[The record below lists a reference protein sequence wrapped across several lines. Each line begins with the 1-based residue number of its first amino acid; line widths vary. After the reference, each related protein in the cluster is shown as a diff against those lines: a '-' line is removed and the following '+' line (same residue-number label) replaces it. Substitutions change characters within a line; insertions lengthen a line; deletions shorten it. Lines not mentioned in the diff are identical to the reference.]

1 MYLGATKEEMLEYM
15 MRDKIAF
22 NIDDFTYE
30 RQLKNVD
37 LLKFI
42 DFCIRNKKHIIK
54 SNDLEVI

>member
-22 NIDDFTYE
+22 EIDKYTFE

-37 LLKFI
+37 LKEFI
-42 DFCIRNKKHIIK
+42 SFCIRNQRHIIK
-54 SNDLEVI
+54 IKEIEII